1 MEGMV
6 YADSAVLLQ
15 KRARE
20 QILSPWRP
28 CRGCI
33 CTRAI
38 SVTRR
43 QWQRQST
50 ARRFQISAALI
61 PASGA
66 ERRGRWLIPKPA
78 DKKGAQEKRFAQ
90 VAALLTERCLTSE
103 KGTIVDFAMIS
114 ASSSAKNKEK
124 NQGTNGREGRKST
137 AWRFGYNA
145 YIDVEPAGGLVHTD
159 EATPANAHDVT
170 RASSLPTGEKDDV
183 CCGSGYLG
191 AWKHKDAIIRNRSVR
206 RIPYHVCTGEAASG
220 WQGLPGSLGPCALVR
235 RCDGDSTALAY
246 AIMWCCH
253 MCCTSKIFRPLDFCT
268 ARALRYHPYRFG
280 AREKQAIGTSRGI
293 GTKSRQARQSGVG
306 LRQLRDNSTPQRNRP
321 RTVQV
326 LGNDWHHPVWVA
338 SFRDR
343 RIKGE
348 PCG

>member
-15 KRARE
+15 RE
-20 QILSPWRP
+20 RGNKSYLLETMSRLYLHPCDLSDEA
-28 CRGCI
+28 
-33 CTRAI
+33 TVAEAI
-38 SVTRR
+38 DSQTFSDFCGVDSGIRR
-43 QWQRQST
+43 RT
-50 ARRFQISAALI
+50 ARPLAD
-61 PASGA
+61 
-66 ERRGRWLIPKPA
+66 PKPA

-124 NQGTNGREGRKST
+124 KQGNENRQGRKRN

-145 YIDVEPAGGLVHTD
+145 YIGVEPARGLVHTD

-191 AWKHKDAIIRNRSVR
+191 AWKHKDAIIRNRICPQNPISCLYWRSCFRLAGPAWQFGTVR
-206 RIPYHVCTGEAASG
+206 S
-220 WQGLPGSLGPCALVR
+220 
-235 RCDGDSTALAY
+235 
-246 AIMWCCH
+246 
-253 MCCTSKIFRPLDFCT
+253 
-268 ARALRYHPYRFG
+268 
-280 AREKQAIGTSRGI
+280 REKMRRGFDSPSPMQLCGVAICVVLQKSSGRWIFARHARCVIIHTDSEQGKSRRSHKPRNRNQITSGTSIRRWPPAAQGQFNA
-293 GTKSRQARQSGVG
+293 TKKSASY
-306 LRQLRDNSTPQRNRP
+306 
-321 RTVQV
+321 VQV